1 MQHLP
6 RDGLR
11 KLARTIMFV
20 AISAFM
26 LQGVMI
32 SVSQA
37 AAVTGMLPEPA
48 VTLSGSLH
56 YHGQLA
62 GHVHD
67 HGSESAV
74 GHVHDERAPGHAHDA
89 PGPDHDDPTTG
100 SSSFWS
106 IFSSSIAIPAVAG
119 LIRSSDLV
127 RRVGLPS
134 RVTTDGVEPAALT
147 RPPSTL
153 SIA

>member
-1 MQHLP
+1 MQHRPLH
-6 RDGLR
+6 RLR
-11 KLARTIMFV
+11 RFARTIMFV

-32 SVSQA
+32 SISQA
-37 AAVTGMLPEPA
+37 AAATGTMVEPA

-56 YHGQLA
+56 YHNQLA

-67 HGSESAV
+67 HGGEDAV
-74 GHVHDERAPGHAHDA
+74 GHVHDGL
-89 PGPDHDDPTTG
+89 GSDHEDPSAG

-106 IFSSSIAIPAVAG
+106 IFSSSITIPTVVAT
-119 LIRSSDLV
+119 IPSSDLV
-127 RRVGLPS
+127 GRVGLPAGVS
-134 RVTTDGVEPAALT
+134 ADGIEPAALI

-153 SIA
+153 SLA